1 MLLLLPEMP
10 LSSVDLSLLHVDLWL
25 SPRPRASRVH
35 FQPVLFPP
43 DIRVDTSHPAPHQ
56 ILIEWFTSDS
66 LETIIPLFPRQ
77 DWWGWAYPSTATKV
91 VNRTFFPPLDFLS
104 RKKLRSS
111 FSFTLLCFGQAQIV
125 KVSWLFQRTR
135 IASLEACPLQAWGWR
150 VTPCLKPLPQKR
162 MEQPSSTTAPEK
174 PLY

>member
-35 FQPVLFPP
+35 FQPILLPP
-43 DIRVDTSHPAPHQ
+43 DIRVDTSHPTLHQ

-66 LETIIPLFPRQ
+66 ETIRPLCPRQ
-77 DWWGWAYPSTATKV
+77 DWWGWAYPSAATKV

-111 FSFTLLCFGQAQIV
+111 FCFTLLCFGQAQIV